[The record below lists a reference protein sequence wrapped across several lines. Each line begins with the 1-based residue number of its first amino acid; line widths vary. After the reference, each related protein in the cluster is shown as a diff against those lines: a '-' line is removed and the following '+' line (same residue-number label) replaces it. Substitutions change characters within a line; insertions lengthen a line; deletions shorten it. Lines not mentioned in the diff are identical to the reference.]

1 MLRRNSIPAWLA
13 GAAALAAFH
22 TPLAAAAA
30 CARLADLKLP
40 HASIDSAESIAAGA
54 FKPLAGGSSGLG
66 APAPDYGRLPAF
78 CRITG
83 TLRPTTDSDIRF
95 EVWLP
100 ASGWNGKFVGTGNG
114 VWAGSIVVSAMAEP
128 LAKGYATMATDDGH
142 QGSPLDASF
151 LAGHPEKL
159 VDFGYRAVH
168 ETTVAAKALIAAF
181 YDKAPSR
188 SLFVSCSTGGRQ
200 GLMEAYRYPK
210 DYDGISAM
218 APANPMVGLLVSSL
232 WTGVATLKDPAS
244 GIPRQKFALV
254 HKAVLQACDARDGL
268 TDGIVSH
275 LGCDFDPQVLLC
287 QASDAPDC
295 LTAPQVAALRAI
307 YAGVH
312 NPRTGE
318 LIYPGFEPGSEGMLP
333 LLTVG
338 PEPFPVATTYFRAVV
353 FQDPKW
359 DFRNFDYDHDVQRSR
374 QLDHVALDVPPSG
387 VEAFLASGRKL
398 LLSHG
403 MADGLIPTRGT
414 VNFYTALTQH
424 AAARESGNTRLFLV
438 PGMGHCGGGDGPS
451 VIDTI
456 ATIDGWVGTGQ
467 APQRIIASNPPS
479 AAPRTRPLCPY
490 PQQAVYSGQGSTD
503 EAQNFR
509 CEVPTLL

>member
-1 MLRRNSIPAWLA
+1 MFRRNSIPAALA
-13 GAAALAAFH
+13 GAAAFFLFHAPVARAAQ
-22 TPLAAAAA
+22 
-30 CARLADLKLP
+30 CAQLTDLKLP
-40 HASIDSAESIAAGA
+40 HATITSAESIAAGA
-54 FKPLAGGSSGLG
+54 FKPASGGGGGLG
-66 APAPDYGRLPAF
+66 APATDYGHLPAF
-78 CRITG
+78 CRVAG
-83 TLRPTTDSDIRF
+83 TLRPTADSDIRF

-114 VWAGSIVVSAMAEP
+114 VWAGSIVLSSMAEP

-142 QGSPLDASF
+142 QGSPLDGSF
-151 LAGHPEKL
+151 AAGHPEKL

-168 ETTVAAKALIAAF
+168 ETTVAAKALIKAF
-181 YDKAPSR
+181 YDKPASR

-218 APANPMVGLLVSSL
+218 APANPMVNLMVASL
-232 WTGVATLKDPAS
+232 WTGVATLKDAASRIPPA
-244 GIPRQKFALV
+244 KFALV
-254 HKAVLQACDARDGL
+254 HKAVLQACDARDGV
-268 TDGIVSH
+268 TDGIVSR
-275 LGCDFDPQVLLC
+275 LGCDFDPQVLQC
-287 QASDAPDC
+287 KADEGPDC

-312 NPRTGE
+312 NARTGE
-318 LIYPGFEPGSEGMLP
+318 LLYPGFERGSEGMLP
-333 LLTVG
+333 ILTMG
-338 PEPFPVATTYFRAVV
+338 PEPFPVATSFFRALV

-359 DFRNFDYDHDVQRSR
+359 DFRNFDYDHDVERSL
-374 QLDHVALDVPPSG
+374 QLGHAALDVPPSG
-387 VEAFLASGRKL
+387 VEAYLAGGRKL
-398 LLSHG
+398 LLSQG
-403 MADGLIPTRGT
+403 MADGLIPTRST

-424 AAARESGNTRLFLV
+424 AGAKELANTRLFLV

-456 ATIDGWVGTGQ
+456 SSIDGWVASGH
-467 APQRIIASNPPS
+467 APQRIIARNPPN

-503 EAQNFR
+503 EEQNFR
-509 CEVPTLL
+509 CEVPAH

>member
-1 MLRRNSIPAWLA
+1 MLRQNSIAAWLA

-22 TPLAAAAA
+22 APKASAAPCAQLAE
-30 CARLADLKLP
+30 LKLP
-40 HASIDSAESIAAGA
+40 HASITTAEEVAAGA
-54 FKPLAGGSSGLG
+54 FKPAAAGGGPG
-66 APAPDYGRLPAF
+66 AAPADYSHLPAF
-78 CRITG
+78 CRVAG
-83 TLRPTTDSDIRF
+83 TLSPTTDSDIRF

-114 VWAGSIVVSAMAEP
+114 VWAGSIVISSMAEP
-128 LAKGYATMATDDGH
+128 LARGYATMATDDGH
-142 QGSPLDASF
+142 QGSPLDGSF
-151 LAGHPEKL
+151 AAGHPEKL
-159 VDFGYRAVH
+159 IDFGYRAVH
-168 ETTVAAKALIAAF
+168 ETTVAAKALITAF
-181 YDKAPSR
+181 YAKAASR

-218 APANPMVGLLVSSL
+218 APANPMVGLMVASL

-244 GIPRQKFALV
+244 HIPPQKFALV
-254 HKAVLQACDARDGL
+254 HKAVLQACDARDGV
-268 TDGIVSH
+268 TDGIVSR
-275 LGCDFDPQVLLC
+275 LGCGFDPQVLLC
-287 QASDAPDC
+287 KDSDAPDC

-307 YAGVH
+307 YGGVH

-333 LLTVG
+333 ILTMG
-338 PEPFPVATTYFRAVV
+338 PEPFPVATTFFRALV

-359 DFRNFDYDHDVQRSR
+359 NFRNFDYDHDVERSL
-374 QLDHVALDVPPSG
+374 QAGHADLDVPPSG
-387 VEAFLASGRKL
+387 VEAFLADGRKL

-403 MADGLIPTRGT
+403 MADGLIPTRST

-424 AAARESGNTRLFLV
+424 ANARQLANTRLFLV

-456 ATIDGWVGTGQ
+456 GAIDGWVAGGH
-467 APQRIIASNPPS
+467 APQQLLASNPP
-479 AAPRTRPLCPY
+479 AAPARTRTLCPY
-490 PQQAVYSGQGSTD
+490 PQQAVYSGKGSSD
-503 EAQNFR
+503 EAQNFSCKAPAR
-509 CEVPTLL
+509 AR

>member
-1 MLRRNSIPAWLA
+1 MLRRNFIPVWLV
-13 GAAALAAFH
+13 GAVAFAAFH
-22 TPLAAAAA
+22 AQPAGAVQ
-30 CARLADLKLP
+30 CAQLADLKLP
-40 HASIDSAESIAAGA
+40 HASITSAQSVAAGA
-54 FKPLAGGSSGLG
+54 FKPPAGGGAGLG
-66 APAPDYGRLPAF
+66 APAADYSRLPEF
-78 CRITG
+78 CRVAG
-83 TLRPTTDSDIRF
+83 TLRPTADSDIRF

-114 VWAGSIVVSAMAEP
+114 VWAGSIVAASMAEP

-151 LAGHPEKL
+151 MAGHPEKL

-168 ETTVAAKALIAAF
+168 ETTVAAKALIKALYA
-181 YDKAPSR
+181 KAPSR

-218 APANPMVGLLVSSL
+218 APANPMVNLMVSSL
-232 WTGVATLKDPAS
+232 WTGVATMKDPAS
-244 GIPRQKFALV
+244 RIPPQKFALV
-254 HKAVLQACDARDGL
+254 HKAVLQACDARDGV
-268 TDGIVSH
+268 TDGIVSS
-275 LGCDFDPQVLLC
+275 LGCDFDPQVLQC
-287 QASDAPDC
+287 KADDGPDC
-295 LTAPQVAALRAI
+295 LSAPQVAALRAI
-307 YAGVH
+307 YAGPH
-312 NPRTGE
+312 DARTGE
-318 LIYPGFEPGSEGMLP
+318 LIYPGFERGSEGMLP
-333 LLTVG
+333 VLTMG
-338 PEPFPVATTYFRAVV
+338 AEPFPVATTYFRALV

-359 DFRNFDYDHDVQRSR
+359 DFRSFDYGHDVERANQVG
-374 QLDHVALDVPPSG
+374 HAALDVPPRG

-424 AAARESGNTRLFLV
+424 AGPRELANTRLFLV

-451 VIDTI
+451 VIDAI
-456 ATIDGWVGTGQ
+456 SAIDAWVDTGN
-467 APQRIIASNPPS
+467 APERIIASNPPR
-479 AAPRTRPLCPY
+479 ATPRTRPLCPY

-509 CEVPTLL
+509 CEVPAH

>member
-13 GAAALAAFH
+13 GAAVFAGFH
-22 TPLAAAAA
+22 TQVANAAA
-30 CARLADLKLP
+30 CAALTDLKLP
-40 HASIDSAESIAAGA
+40 HTTISSAETIAAGA
-54 FKPLAGGSSGLG
+54 FKPTAAGAAGPG
-66 APAPDYGRLPAF
+66 APATDYSHLPAF
-78 CRITG
+78 CRVAG
-83 TLRPTTDSDIRF
+83 TLRPTADSDIRF

-114 VWAGSIVVSAMAEP
+114 VWAGSIVLSSMAEP

-142 QGSPLDASF
+142 QGSPLDGNFA
-151 LAGHPEKL
+151 AGHPEKL

-168 ETTVAAKALIAAF
+168 ETTVAAKALIKAL

-218 APANPMVGLLVSSL
+218 APANPMVGLMVASL

-244 GIPRQKFALV
+244 QISRQKFALV
-254 HKAVLQACDARDGL
+254 HKAVLQACDARDGV
-268 TDGIVSH
+268 TDGIVSR
-275 LGCDFDPQVLLC
+275 LGCDFDPQVLQC
-287 QASDAPDC
+287 KAGDGPDC
-295 LTAPQVAALRAI
+295 LTAPQVVALRAI
-307 YAGVH
+307 YAGVY
-312 NPRTGE
+312 NARTHE
-318 LIYPGFEPGSEGMLP
+318 QIYPGFEPGSEGMLP
-333 LLTVG
+333 LLTAG
-338 PEPFPVATTYFRAVV
+338 PEPFPVATTFFRALV

-359 DFRNFDYDHDVQRSR
+359 DFRNFDYDHDVERSM
-374 QLDHVALDVPPSG
+374 QAGHAVLDVPPSG
-387 VEAFLASGRKL
+387 VEAFLAGGRKL

-403 MADGLIPTRGT
+403 MADGLIPTRST
-414 VNFYTALTQH
+414 VNFYTAITQH
-424 AAARESGNTRLFLV
+424 AAAKESANTRLFLV

-456 ATIDGWVGTGQ
+456 STIDGWVGTGH
-467 APQRIIASNPPS
+467 APQRIIASNPPG

-503 EAQNFR
+503 EAQNFK
-509 CEVPTLL
+509 CDVPAH